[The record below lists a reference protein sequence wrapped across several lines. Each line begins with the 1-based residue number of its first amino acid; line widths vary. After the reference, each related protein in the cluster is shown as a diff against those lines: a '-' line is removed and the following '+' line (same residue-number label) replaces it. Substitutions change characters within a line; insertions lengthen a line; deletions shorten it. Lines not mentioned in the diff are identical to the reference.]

1 MDVAEVAERTARALV
16 DKDVR
21 RFRARNLRTLAQTE
35 AEVAGF
41 PRDGIAELEQS
52 FLPPVDNSFGG
63 FRGRRD
69 VRLDRAC
76 EVEAAVD
83 RGRDQRLH
91 PDRSHWFDIL
101 AGVKRLALVALL
113 LFAGAAC
120 GQSQVGQSPDLVL
133 GAIYPLS
140 GPQAPG
146 GKAELAGV
154 RAALDVAQSSGAL
167 KTHVRLQ
174 VIDATTP
181 QAASAAVDTL
191 VRNYHVPA
199 IFGTY
204 GSTLSAV
211 SSARAEELK
220 TVYWETGA
228 VADPITAQRRY
239 VFRTVATGSSLG
251 RMAVT
256 FTHDVLIPT
265 MNLAA
270 PRAVVV
276 RVNDIYGRSV
286 GGGEEALARTMGIQ
300 VVDVIEYDPNAFVP
314 DVIAARL
321 AADRADFLWDVS
333 YLNDGVAIW
342 QAVLR
347 NHVANHVVLKAAIG
361 TSSAFCMPAFGQLLG
376 AGSVGVYAADKP
388 DAGISLGALSPTG
401 QALIAKAR
409 LVYGQENGGA
419 PMDIPAVAGFVGGWT
434 FFSAVLPKLSGAV
447 NAETI
452 RTAALGV
459 DVPTG
464 DSINGG
470 GVKFGADGSL
480 DQGQNTRA
488 AAVIGQWQAVGV
500 MKVVYPA
507 AYATGSPM
515 ESAPAGM

>member
-1 MDVAEVAERTARALV
+1 MI
-16 DKDVR
+16 R
-21 RFRARNLRTLAQTE
+21 R
-35 AEVAGF
+35 
-41 PRDGIAELEQS
+41 I
-52 FLPPVDNSFGG
+52 
-63 FRGRRD
+63 
-69 VRLDRAC
+69 
-76 EVEAAVD
+76 
-83 RGRDQRLH
+83 
-91 PDRSHWFDIL
+91 
-101 AGVKRLALVALL
+101 ALVALL
-113 LFAGAAC
+113 LFAAAAC
-120 GQSQVGQSPDLVL
+120 GQSQADPSHDLVL

-154 RAALDVAQSSGAL
+154 RAALEVAQSSGAL

-181 QAASAAVDTL
+181 QAASAAVDKL
-191 VRNYHVPA
+191 VHDYHVPA
-199 IFGTY
+199 ILGTY
-204 GSTLSAV
+204 GSTLSAAA
-211 SSARAEELK
+211 SARAEELK

-256 FTHDVLIPT
+256 FTHDVLMPA
-265 MNLAA
+265 MKLAA

-286 GGGEEALARTMGIQ
+286 GGGEEALAKTMGIQ

-321 AADRADFLWDVS
+321 AADHADFLWDVS
-333 YLNDGVAIW
+333 YLADGVAIW

-347 NHVANHVVLKAAIG
+347 NNVPLKAAIG
-361 TSSAFCMPAFGQLLG
+361 TSSAFCMPAFSQLLG
-376 AGSVGVYAADKP
+376 TGSVGVYAADKP
-388 DAGISLGALSPTG
+388 DASISLAALSPAG
-401 QALIAKAR
+401 QALLAKAR
-409 LVYGQENGGA
+409 SAYARDNNGD

-434 FFSAVLPKLSGAV
+434 LFSAVIPRLSGTIDS
-447 NAETI
+447 ETI
-452 RTAALGV
+452 RTAALSV
-459 DVPTG
+459 DIPAG

-480 DQGQNTRA
+480 AEGQNMRA

-500 MKVVYPA
+500 MKIVYPA
-507 AYATGSPM
+507 AYATGQPMISPY
-515 ESAPAGM
+515 GM

>member
-1 MDVAEVAERTARALV
+1 M
-16 DKDVR
+16 
-21 RFRARNLRTLAQTE
+21 
-35 AEVAGF
+35 
-41 PRDGIAELEQS
+41 
-52 FLPPVDNSFGG
+52 
-63 FRGRRD
+63 
-69 VRLDRAC
+69 VRL
-76 EVEAAVD
+76 
-83 RGRDQRLH
+83 
-91 PDRSHWFDIL
+91 F
-101 AGVKRLALVALL
+101 ALVALL
-113 LFAGAAC
+113 VFAAAAC
-120 GQSQVGQSPDLVL
+120 GGQSPANQSPDLVL

-154 RAALDVAQSSGAL
+154 RAALEVAQSSGAL
-167 KTHVRLQ
+167 TAHVRLQ

-191 VRNYHVPA
+191 VNDYHVPA
-199 IFGTY
+199 ILGTY
-204 GSTLSAV
+204 GSTLSAAA
-211 SSARAEELK
+211 SARAEQLK

-251 RMAVT
+251 QMAVT
-256 FTHDVLIPT
+256 FTHDVLMPT

-270 PRAVVV
+270 PRAVIV
-276 RVNDIYGRSV
+276 RVDDIYGRSV
-286 GGGEEALARTMGIQ
+286 GGGEEALAKSMGIQ

-347 NHVANHVVLKAAIG
+347 NHVPLKAAIG

-388 DAGISLGALSPTG
+388 DASINLAALSPAG
-401 QALIAKAR
+401 QALIAEAR
-409 LVYGQENGGA
+409 SAYGRENNGA
-419 PMDIPAVAGFVGGWT
+419 PMDIPAVAGFIGGWT
-434 FFSAVLPKLSGAV
+434 LFSAVIPKLAGPI

-452 RTAALGV
+452 RTAALAV
-459 DVPTG
+459 DVPKG

-500 MKVVYPA
+500 MKIVYPA
-507 AYATGSPM
+507 AYATGTPIT
-515 ESAPAGM
+515 GGT